1 MLDVHP
7 AHHAASSWRDFF
19 IHIATI
25 VLGLLIAVGLEQII
39 EYFHH
44 RHLASEAR
52 ELLRLERNKNRRS
65 LAIDIY
71 TTERHQDD
79 LRRDLLILRS
89 LKTHT
94 PLPDQPFIL
103 RRFSYGFFSEAW
115 KNIHE
120 SGTVNYLSA
129 EDLQA
134 LDYLY
139 ELQNEFTDGVR
150 DSGKTLA
157 HAGSVLTGQPGG
169 VRTKSQSV
177 ASDLFIDTIGANG
190 GVIDETTAER
200 GYAPLV
206 EHADLALLSPAE
218 IDGLEHAIN
227 IAIIDDVSLLAT
239 SFNVK
244 RVLDDRLA
252 QDK

>member
-7 AHHAASSWRDFF
+7 AHHAANSWRDFF
-19 IHIATI
+19 VHIATI
-25 VLGLLIAVGLEQII
+25 VLGLLIAVGLEQTV

-44 RHLASEAR
+44 RHQASDAR
-52 ELLRLERNKNRRS
+52 ELLRIERNKNRTS

-71 TTERHQDD
+71 TTERHQRD
-79 LRRDLLILRS
+79 LRRDLAILHS
-89 LKTHT
+89 LRAHT
-94 PLPDQPFIL
+94 PVPDQPFIL

-120 SGTVNYLSA
+120 SGTVNYLST

-139 ELQNEFTDGVR
+139 ELQHEFTDGVR

-157 HAGSVLTGQPGG
+157 HAASVLPDQLGG
-169 VRTKSQSV
+169 VRTSSQSV
-177 ASDLFIDTIGANG
+177 TSAQFLDAIGASHG
-190 GVIDETTAER
+190 MVDEATAER
-200 GYAPLV
+200 GYAPFV
-206 EHADLALLSPAE
+206 VHADLSHLLPSD
-218 IDGLEHAIN
+218 IDGLEHAIK
-227 IAIIDDVSLLAT
+227 IAIIDDNSLLAT
-239 SFNVK
+239 CFNIK
-244 RVLDDRLA
+244 RVLDDRLE